1 MGRLI
6 RNTAILVKLET
17 TYGQDALPSGAANAL
32 LVSNLSINVLNAQN
46 VARDVIR
53 PYLGNSEQLVGTRY
67 KEAGFDVEL
76 VGSGTAGIAPAWGP
90 LMRAIGFAETLTA
103 TTRVDYTPVSTSF
116 ESVTIY
122 WFDDGVLHK
131 LLGARGTATLKMSV
145 GEKPMLSFKFVGIDG
160 GDTAL
165 AAPSTT
171 LDAWRVPQVVVDA
184 NSGDLTFGA
193 THAVGIAPALE
204 TGTTYPSEGI
214 TIDFGIQTPFQSLLG
229 GESVPITDRKVTG
242 AIKLELTAAQEVAM
256 MADVKAATLT
266 SLGLQHGTVVGDK
279 VLVFMPAVQRTDPS
293 KEDKN
298 GNRMIGYKLNIS
310 PKTGNDEIRI
320 VTSF

>member
-1 MGRLI
+1 MTRLI

-46 VARDVIR
+46 VARDVVR

-67 KEAGFDVEL
+67 KEVGFDVEL
-76 VGSGTAGIAPAWGP
+76 VGSGTPGIAPAWGP
-90 LMRAIGFAETLTA
+90 LMRAIGFAEVLTA

-116 ESVTIY
+116 ESVTAY

-131 LLGARGTATLKMSV
+131 LLGARGTASLKMSV
-145 GEKPMLSFKFVGIDG
+145 GEIPKLSFKFVGIDG

-193 THAVGIAPALE
+193 THAVGIAPALV
-204 TGTTYPSEGI
+204 TGTTYPSEGL
-214 TIDFGIQTPFQSLLG
+214 TVDFGIQTPFQSLLG

-242 AIKLELTAAQEVAM
+242 SIKLELTAAQEVAM
-256 MADVKAATLT
+256 MADVKGAALT
-266 SLGLQHGTVVGDK
+266 SIGLQHGTVAGDK
-279 VLVFMPAVQRTDPS
+279 VLIFMPAVQRTDPT